1 MPRSSHGSAAALAAV
16 AATAAAMAL
25 LLPKLQRWW
34 RRRRWAQEQTRLA
47 TLVSFDD
54 APAVAALV
62 SRLDASEPCVVA
74 GVALVEDRRRAVAVA
89 IAIEL
94 PSMKRIDGA
103 VVPVA
108 TSLPYEPG
116 YVGFRAAP
124 FLAKALN
131 TLKVDVAVALVR
143 GHGFLHPRTFGVACH
158 AGLVAGVPTCGVADS
173 LLRVDGVDEAAIVSR
188 ARASLELGEALPI
201 VGASGTVWGAALRAT
216 SEPNFRPTYVSAG
229 PGVSLATAIRLA
241 VACRRYRVP
250 EPVRLAELEGRV
262 ALRERVVVD

>member
-1 MPRSSHGSAAALAAV
+1 MKAVHQRLAAAAAA
-16 AATAAAMAL
+16 AATLAVV
-25 LLPKLQRWW
+25 LPKLQRWW
-34 RRRRWAQEQTRLA
+34 RRRRWSKEQDRLA

-74 GVALVEDRRRAVAVA
+74 GLALVEDLRGAVAVA
-89 IAIEL
+89 VAIEL

-108 TSLPYEPG
+108 TALPYEPG

-124 FLAKALN
+124 FLAEALK

-143 GHGFLHPRTFGVACH
+143 GHGFLHPRKCGVACH

-188 ARASLELGEALPI
+188 ARASLRLGEALPI
-201 VGASGTVWGAALRAT
+201 VGVSGTVWGAALRAT
-216 SEPNFRPTYVSAG
+216 SEPKFRPTYVSAG
-229 PGVSLATAIRLA
+229 PGVSLGTAVKLA

-262 ALRERVVVD
+262 ALRERVVD

>member
-1 MPRSSHGSAAALAAV
+1 MKAVHQRLAAAAAAAALALV
-16 AATAAAMAL
+16 
-25 LLPKLQRWW
+25 LPKLQRWW
-34 RRRRWAQEQTRLA
+34 RRRLWRQEQDRLA

-62 SRLDASEPCVVA
+62 SKLDAAEPCVVA
-74 GVALVEDRRRAVAVA
+74 GVALVEDRRRAVA

-124 FLAKALN
+124 FLARALDA
-131 TLKVDVAVALVR
+131 LKVDVAVALVR
-143 GHGFLHPRTFGVACH
+143 GHGFLHPRRFGVACH

-173 LLRVDGVDEAAIVSR
+173 LLRVDGVDESAVVAR
-188 ARASLELGEALPI
+188 ARASLALGAALPI
-201 VGASGTVWGAALRAT
+201 VGASGNVWGAAVRAT
-216 SEPNFRPTYVSAG
+216 TEANFRPTYVSAG
-229 PGVSLATAIRLA
+229 PGVSLATAVRLA

-262 ALRERVVVD
+262 ALRERVVDWL

>member
-1 MPRSSHGSAAALAAV
+1 
-16 AATAAAMAL
+16 MAL
-25 LLPKLQRWW
+25 LQTAKMKRLAGATAVVIAVLLRPKLQRWW
-34 RRRRWAQEQTRLA
+34 RRRCWSKEQDRLA
-47 TLVSFDD
+47 TLVSFED

-94 PSMKRIDGA
+94 PSLKRIDGA

-124 FLAKALN
+124 FLARALGA
-131 TLKVDVAVALVR
+131 LRADVTVALVR
-143 GHGFLHPRTFGVACH
+143 GHGYLHPRKFGVACH

-173 LLRVDGVDEAAIVSR
+173 LLRCDGVDESAVVAR
-188 ARASLELGEALPI
+188 ARASLQLGEALPI

-229 PGVSLATAIRLA
+229 PGVSLETAVKLA

-262 ALRERVVVD
+262 ALRERVD

>member
-1 MPRSSHGSAAALAAV
+1 
-16 AATAAAMAL
+16 MAL
-25 LLPKLQRWW
+25 LQTAKMKRLAGATAVVIAVLLRPKLQRWW
-34 RRRRWAQEQTRLA
+34 RRRCWSKEQDRLA
-47 TLVSFDD
+47 TLVSFED

-94 PSMKRIDGA
+94 PSLKRIDGA

-108 TSLPYEPG
+108 TALPYEPG

-124 FLAKALN
+124 FLARALGA
-131 TLKVDVAVALVR
+131 LKVDVAVALVR
-143 GHGFLHPRTFGVACH
+143 GHGFLHPRKFGVACH

-188 ARASLELGEALPI
+188 ARASLALGAALPI

-216 SEPNFRPTYVSAG
+216 SESNFRPTYVSAG
-229 PGVSLATAIRLA
+229 PGVSLETAIRLA

-262 ALRERVVVD
+262 ALRERVVD

>member
-1 MPRSSHGSAAALAAV
+1 MKAVHQRLAAAAAA
-16 AATAAAMAL
+16 AATAATLAL
-25 LLPKLQRWW
+25 VLPKLQRWW
-34 RRRRWAQEQTRLA
+34 RRRRWAQEQSRLA
-47 TLVSFDD
+47 TLVSFED

-62 SRLDASEPCVVA
+62 RKLDASEPCVVA

-124 FLAKALN
+124 FLARALGA
-131 TLKVDVAVALVR
+131 LKVDVAVALVR
-143 GHGFLHPRTFGVACH
+143 GHGFLHPRKFGVACH

-188 ARASLELGEALPI
+188 ARASLQLGEALPI
-201 VGASGTVWGAALRAT
+201 VGASSGIVWGAALRAT
-216 SEPNFRPTYVSAG
+216 VEPNFRPTYVSAG
-229 PGVSLATAIRLA
+229 PGVSLATAVKLA

-262 ALRERVVVD
+262 ALRERVED

>member
-1 MPRSSHGSAAALAAV
+1 MKAVHQRLAAAAAA
-16 AATAAAMAL
+16 AATLAL
-25 LLPKLQRWW
+25 VLPKLQRWW
-34 RRRRWAQEQTRLA
+34 RQRRWRLEQDRLA

-54 APAVAALV
+54 APAVAALL
-62 SRLDASEPCVVA
+62 SKLDASEPCVVA

-124 FLAKALN
+124 FLARALDA
-131 TLKVDVAVALVR
+131 LKVDVAVALVR
-143 GHGFLHPRTFGVACH
+143 GHGFLHPRKFGVACH

-173 LLRVDGVDEAAIVSR
+173 LLRVDGVDESAVVAR
-188 ARASLELGEALPI
+188 ARASLQLGEALPI
-201 VGASGTVWGAALRAT
+201 VGVSGTVWGAALRAT
-216 SEPNFRPTYVSAG
+216 SESNFRPTYVSAG
-229 PGVSLATAIRLA
+229 PGVSLGTAVRLA

-262 ALRERVVVD
+262 ALRERVVD

>member
-1 MPRSSHGSAAALAAV
+1 
-16 AATAAAMAL
+16 MAL
-25 LLPKLQRWW
+25 LQTAKMKRLAGGAAAVVIVAVVRPKLQRWW
-34 RRRRWAQEQTRLA
+34 RRRRWAQEQDRLA

-62 SRLDASEPCVVA
+62 GKLDASEPCVVA
-74 GVALVEDRRRAVAVA
+74 GVALVEDLRGAVAVA

-94 PSMKRIDGA
+94 PSMKRVDGA

-108 TSLPYEPG
+108 TALPYEPG

-124 FLAKALN
+124 FLAKALGA
-131 TLKVDVAVALVR
+131 LKVDVAVALVR

-158 AGLVAGVPTCGVADS
+158 VGLVAGVSTCGVADS
-173 LLRVDGVDEAAIVSR
+173 LLRVDGVDEASIVSR
-188 ARASLELGEALPI
+188 ARASLQLGEALPI
-201 VGASGTVWGAALRAT
+201 VGASGIVWGAALRAT

-262 ALRERVVVD
+262 ALRERVVD

>member
-1 MPRSSHGSAAALAAV
+1 MPRFSHGSAAALAAV
-16 AATAAAMAL
+16 AATAAIAL
-25 LLPKLQRWW
+25 VLPKIQRWW
-34 RRRRWAQEQTRLA
+34 RKRQWAVEQARLA

-62 SRLDASEPCVVA
+62 SKLDASEPCVVA
-74 GVALVEDRRRAVAVA
+74 GVALVEDLQGAVAVAVA
-89 IAIEL
+89 IEL
-94 PSMKRIDGA
+94 PSLKRIDGA

-108 TSLPYEPG
+108 TALPYEPG

-124 FLAKALN
+124 FLARALGA
-131 TLKVDVAVALVR
+131 LKVDVAVALVR
-143 GHGFLHPRTFGVACH
+143 GHGFLHPRKFGAACH

-173 LLRVDGVDEAAIVSR
+173 LLRVDGVDEAAVVSR
-188 ARASLELGEALPI
+188 ARASLALGAALPI

-216 SEPNFRPTYVSAG
+216 SEPHFRPTYVSAG
-229 PGVSLATAIRLA
+229 PGVSLATAIRLS

-262 ALRERVVVD
+262 ALRERVED

>member
-1 MPRSSHGSAAALAAV
+1 MAALHTAKMKRLAAG
-16 AATAAAMAL
+16 ATAVVIAAL
-25 LLPKLQRWW
+25 VRPKLQRWW
-34 RRRRWAQEQTRLA
+34 RRRRWAREQDRLA

-62 SRLDASEPCVVA
+62 RKLEAKTPCVVA
-74 GVALVEDRRRAVAVA
+74 GVALVEDLRGAVAVA
-89 IAIEL
+89 VAIEL
-94 PSMKRIDGA
+94 PSMKRVDGA

-108 TSLPYEPG
+108 TALPYEPG

-124 FLAKALN
+124 FLARALGA
-131 TLKVDVAVALVR
+131 LKVDVAVALVR
-143 GHGFLHPRTFGVACH
+143 GHGFLHPRKFGVACH

-173 LLRVDGVDEAAIVSR
+173 LLRVDGVDEAAIVAR
-188 ARASLELGEALPI
+188 ARASLEIGEALPI

-216 SEPNFRPTYVSAG
+216 IEPKFRPTYVSAG
-229 PGVSLATAIRLA
+229 PGVSLATAVRLA

-262 ALRERVVVD
+262 ALRERVVD